1 MKPKVALVKDGF
13 LPPGSENTR
22 GRMSKDAIARCEV
35 LAAQGWKID
44 GFSVVASSSA
54 DTSKPVT
61 VERVSV
67 DPNRIADVPDMARD
81 ERDFT
86 AWVTREG
93 KPEKIGMR
101 EVCNVCRS
109 SFTYCHCASPRFWL
123 DHIHESVVT
132 FKPTKGVV

>member
-22 GRMSKDAIARCEV
+22 GRMSKAAITRCEE

-44 GFSVVASSSA
+44 GFSAVKSS

-101 EVCNVCRS
+101 EVCNGCRS
-109 SFTYCHCASPRFWL
+109 SFTYCHCSTPRFWL
-123 DHIHESVVT
+123 DHTRESVVT
-132 FKPTKGVV
+132 FKPMKGAV